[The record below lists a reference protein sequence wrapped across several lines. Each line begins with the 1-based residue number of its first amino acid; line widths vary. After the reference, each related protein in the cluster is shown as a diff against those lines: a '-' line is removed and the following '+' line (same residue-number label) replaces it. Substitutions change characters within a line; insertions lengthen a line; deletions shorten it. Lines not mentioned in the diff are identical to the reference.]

1 VALAELAC
9 LSREESKEAEEQKP
23 SKLGVPPVDDVE
35 RLQLVVDDLAI
46 VDVQQHMVANLIAVD
61 DTMKHKST

>member
-9 LSREESKEAEEQKP
+9 LPREESKEAEEHKP